1 MNPTATN
8 LKNRLSLRQPL
19 REALDIVADLAD
31 DLELKKDVDLPAE
44 LAKVRDKYPT
54 CTDFER
60 AFPSLCFAIATGVG
74 KTRLMGACI
83 AYLYLHK
90 GLRNFFVLAP
100 NLTLY
105 EKLIKDFGDP
115 GHPKY
120 VFNGIAEF
128 VHTRPVVITGENY
141 AQQGALFAQSEIRI
155 NVFNIAKFNA
165 DSKVT
170 RSGGLRGGGESRAPR
185 IKRLSEYLG
194 QSYFSYLAG
203 LDDLVILMDEAHR
216 YHADASKTAI
226 NELRPVLGLEL
237 TATPID
243 EKGQPFRNVV
253 YEYSLAKALDDGL
266 YVKAPAIATRKN
278 YSTKGKS
285 DEEIERDKLEDG
297 ITVHEEAKAALELYA
312 RSQEVRRVKPFV
324 LVVCRDTTHA
334 RQTIDYLQ
342 SDQFY
347 EGAYRG
353 KVLQIDS
360 TTKNDDAIA
369 RQFLSL
375 EAEDNPIELVIHVNM
390 LKEGWDVTNLYTIVP
405 LRAAN
410 AAVLIE
416 QTIGRGL
423 RLPYNGERVG
433 EDRVDKLTV
442 IAHDNFEKVIEAA
455 KDPNSV
461 LNKVSFVELPEHQ
474 RAEPTVVVKA
484 ETRTEAALRQEQT
497 RVSALPDEP
506 ARQRAQTSLDA
517 QKAILDVLPT
527 LRLSDGVGST
537 ADLERADVKQVV
549 LEKVAAALQTGQLN
563 LLAPSIAA
571 EAEQVYQRVVRSY
584 RENTIDMP
592 RMDLVQETV
601 QVGFD
606 DFDLDV
612 SSGFDLRALSE
623 EIMVVG
629 LKDNRVDILGVR
641 AGANARET
649 PARQLI
655 VELTNY
661 PEVDYED
668 NAALLHKLA
677 GQAVTTLEV
686 KLDDRHQLP
695 LLVRQHR
702 KLLAARIYDQMKRH
716 LRVSEPEY
724 LIPNVLPFVKIEPWN
739 FTALAKDAYREY
751 HEPVSPLS
759 LIPKLVFRGFE
770 KAGHFEYKFDSKA
783 EKDFAYVLEHDR
795 QVLKWLRP
803 AERQFR
809 LYWANNARQYR
820 PDFVVETDAGLFLVE
835 VKAANEIASDEV
847 QDKARAGVRYCQYAT
862 EFTAQH
868 GGKRWRYLLIPHDAI
883 ATTSSFDFLVNQ
895 FTG

>member
-1 MNPTATN
+1 MNATVTN

-19 REALDIVADLAD
+19 RDALDIVADLSD
-31 DLELKKDVDLPAE
+31 TLEFKKDADLAEE
-44 LAKVRDKYPT
+44 LANVRAKYPT

-90 GLRNFFVLAP
+90 GIRNFFVLAP

-105 EKLIKDFGDP
+105 EKLIRDFGDP

-165 DSKVT
+165 DSKAT
-170 RSGGLRGGGESRAPR
+170 RSGGESRAPR

-216 YHADASKTAI
+216 YHADASKAAI

-243 EKGQPFRNVV
+243 EKGNPFRNVV
-253 YEYSLAKALDDGL
+253 YEYSLAQALTDGL
-266 YVKAPAIATRKN
+266 YVKNPAIATRKN

-285 DEEIERDKLEDG
+285 DEEIERDKLEDA
-297 ITVHEEAKAALELYA
+297 ITVHEETKTALELYA
-312 RSQEVRRVKPFV
+312 RSQAVRRVKPFV

-334 RQTIDYLQ
+334 RQTLDYLQ
-342 SDQFY
+342 SDKFY

-423 RLPYNGERVG
+423 RLPYQGERVG
-433 EDRVDKLTV
+433 VDRVDKLTV
-442 IAHDNFEKVIEAA
+442 IAHDNFEKIIEAA

-461 LNKVSFVELPEHQ
+461 LNKLSTVVLEDDD
-474 RAEPTVVVKA
+474 RAEPKVVVTA
-484 ETRTEAALRQEQT
+484 ETKTEAALRQEQA
-497 RVSALPDEP
+497 RVSAIADEP
-506 ARQRAQTSLDA
+506 ARQRAQTTLDA
-517 QKAILDVLPT
+517 RKAILDVLPN
-527 LRLSDGVGST
+527 LRLTDGVGST
-537 ADLERADVKQVV
+537 ADLERAEVKQVV
-549 LEKVAAALQTGQLN
+549 LEKVKASLETGQLN
-563 LLAPSIAA
+563 AFAPSIAA
-571 EAEQVYQRVVRSY
+571 EAEQVYERVVNSF
-584 RENTIDMP
+584 REATIDIP
-592 RMDLVQETV
+592 RMDLVQEAV
-601 QVGFD
+601 RVGFD

-612 SSGFDLRALSE
+612 RSGFDLRVLSE
-623 EIMVVG
+623 EVMVVG
-629 LKDNRVDILGVR
+629 LKDNRVDTLGVR

-655 VELTNY
+655 AELVSF

-677 GQAVTTLEV
+677 GQAVGALETN
-686 KLDDRHQLP
+686 LDDRNHLP
-695 LLVRQHR
+695 QLVRQQR
-702 KLLAARIYDQMKRH
+702 RLIAARMYDQLKRH
-716 LRVSEPEY
+716 LRMSEPDY
-724 LIPNVLPFVKIEPWN
+724 LEPNVLPFVKIEPWN
-739 FTALAKDAYREY
+739 FTALATGAYRDY
-751 HEPVSPLS
+751 REPVTPLS

-795 QVLKWLRP
+795 EVLKWLRP
-803 AERQFR
+803 ADRQFR

-820 PDFVVETDAGLFLVE
+820 PDFVVETETGLFLVE
-835 VKAANEIASDEV
+835 VKAANELQTDEV
-847 QDKARAGVRYCQYAT
+847 RDKARAGIRYCQYAT
-862 EFTAQH
+862 AFTRQH
-868 GGKRWRYLLIPHDAI
+868 GGKPWRYVLIPHDAI
-883 ATTSSFDFLVNQ
+883 GMTVSFGYLANAYGRD
-895 FTG
+895 